1 VSGIGVETKSSL
13 TRRRPDVAAALFLV
27 VLCLGPSVAFAA
39 SSPDPLAALLIQPFP
54 DPLPAPV
61 VSLKSLDGRPL
72 RLEDLRGQV
81 VFLNFWATWCV
92 PCRQEMPA
100 MERLYRDYR
109 GRGFAIVAVNYGES
123 QAEIQRFAV
132 ELSLSFPM
140 GMDAGGAGARAFA
153 VRGLPV
159 TYLLERDGR
168 ILWRALGSR
177 EWDGPAGRAYFD
189 KLLRAPQP

>member
-1 VSGIGVETKSSL
+1 MC
-13 TRRRPDVAAALFLV
+13 AAAGLSHCRSCLSTALILSALLLAPPV
-27 VLCLGPSVAFAA
+27 VDAA
-39 SSPDPLAALLIQPFP
+39 QSSDPLATLLLQSFP
-54 DPLPAPV
+54 EPLPAPV

-159 TYLLERDGR
+159 TYLLGRDGR